1 MTDKT
6 FRIAVIGSG
15 PAGFYAAGHL
25 LKESGEGGHPINVDM
40 FERLP
45 TPWGLVRS
53 GVAPDHP
60 KIKSVTRIYEK
71 TAAHPRFRFFGNVEL
86 GRDVSRDELVERYHA
101 IVYATGSPGDRPLG
115 IPGEDLRGSHPATD
129 FVGWYNGHPDYPDH
143 DFDLSA
149 ERALVIGNGNVAL
162 DVARM
167 LTLTHEEL
175 AVTDIADHALQALDE
190 SNVREIVVVGRRG
203 PAQAAFTNPELRE
216 LGEMADADVIV
227 DLEELERALAVE
239 DPNMSSTSEQNV
251 SILRDYAKRT
261 PEGKSKRVIL
271 RFLLS
276 PIELIGDGMGVR
288 SVVLARNAL
297 QAGEDGRLRAEPT
310 GETETIEA
318 GLVMRA
324 IGYRGK
330 PLEGVPFDERGA
342 TIPNQGGRVTG
353 PDGPRPGEYAVGW
366 IKRGPSG
373 VIGTNK
379 KDAQETVDAL
389 LTDLTAD
396 THLQPSDADPEAIER
411 LLRERVPALV
421 TYEGWSEID
430 RHEQSLGEPHGRP
443 RVKLTRID
451 ELLKVAAGE
460 TPTAEPLDTL
470 GLR

>member
-1 MTDKT
+1 M
-6 FRIAVIGSG
+6 R
-15 PAGFYAAGHL
+15 
-25 LKESGEGGHPINVDM
+25 PIEVDM

-60 KIKSVTRIYEK
+60 KIKSVTRVYEK

-86 GRDVSRDELVERYHA
+86 GRDISRDELAELYHA
-101 IVYATGSPGDRPLG
+101 IVYATGSPSDRPLG
-115 IPGEDLRGSHPATD
+115 IPGEELPGSHPATD
-129 FVGWYNGHPDYPDH
+129 FVGWYNGHPDFCEH

-149 ERALVIGNGNVAL
+149 TRAVVIGNGNVAL

-175 AVTDIADHALQALDE
+175 AVTDIADHALHELDA
-190 SNVREIVVVGRRG
+190 SSVREIVVVGRRG
-203 PAQAAFTNPELRE
+203 PAQAAFTNPELLE
-216 LGEMADADVIV
+216 LGELADADVIV
-227 DLEELERALAVE
+227 DPDELERALAVP
-239 DPNMSSTSEQNV
+239 DPSVDPTSERNV
-251 SILRDYAKRT
+251 LVLRDYAQRT
-261 PEGKSKRVIL
+261 PAGKSKRVVL

-276 PIELIGDGMGVR
+276 PTELIGEDDGVH

-297 QAGEDGRLRAEPT
+297 QAGEKGGLRAVPT

-330 PLEGVPFDERGA
+330 PLPGVPFDEHSA
-342 TIPNQGGRVTG
+342 TIPNDGGRVSG
-353 PDGPRPGEYAVGW
+353 PDGQLPGEYVVGW

-379 KDAQETVDAL
+379 KDAQQTVDAL
-389 LTDLTAD
+389 LADLAAGS
-396 THLQPSDADPEAIER
+396 HLQPSDSNPEAIER
-411 LLRERVPALV
+411 LLRGRVPALI

-443 RVKLTRID
+443 RVKLTRIE
-451 ELLKVAAGE
+451 ELLRVAAGE
-460 TPTAEPLDTL
+460 APEAESLDTL

>member
-1 MTDKT
+1 MTDDPI
-6 FRIAVIGSG
+6 RIAVVGSG
-15 PAGFYAAGHL
+15 PAGFYTAGYL
-25 LKESGEGGHPINVDM
+25 LKESEPAVEVDM
-40 FERLP
+40 LERLP

-71 TAAHPRFRFFGNVEL
+71 TAAHPRFRFFGGVEL
-86 GRDVSRDELVERYHA
+86 GKDITREELADRYHA

-115 IPGEDLRGSHPATD
+115 IPGEELPGSHPATD
-129 FVGWYNGHPDYPDH
+129 FVGWYNGHPDFPDH

-149 ERALVIGNGNVAL
+149 ERAVVIGNGNVAL

-167 LTLTHEEL
+167 LTLSHEEL
-175 AVTDIADHALQALDE
+175 AVTDIADHALHALDA

-203 PAQAAFTNPELRE
+203 PAQAAFTNPELLE
-216 LGEMADADVIV
+216 LGELADADVIV
-227 DLEELERALAVE
+227 DAEELERALATE
-239 DPNMSSTSEQNV
+239 DPNTDPTSERNV
-251 SILRDYAKRT
+251 SVLREYARRT
-261 PEGKSKRVIL
+261 PAGKGKRVVL

-276 PIELIGDGMGVR
+276 PIELVGDGDGVR
-288 SVVLARNAL
+288 SVTLARNAL
-297 QAGEDGRLRAEPT
+297 QTSEDGRLRAEPT

-330 PLEGVPFDERGA
+330 PLPGVPFDERSA
-342 TIPNQGGRVTG
+342 TIPNQGGRVNG
-353 PDGPRPGEYAVGW
+353 VDGALPGEYAVGW

-379 KDAQETVDAL
+379 KDAQETVNAL
-389 LTDLTAD
+389 LEDLAGGV
-396 THLQPSDADPEAIER
+396 HLQPQESDPQGIED

-443 RVKLTRID
+443 RVKLTRI
-451 ELLKVAAGE
+451 EHLLRVASGE
-460 TPTAEPLDTL
+460 NPTAEPLDTL